1 MFLFDKWSQNN
12 MERKMEQEKNKFKEF
27 LDQHKEIVLP
37 SYMTIEE
44 CFNLVGYDRFNHC
57 TEEEKLYLL
66 DSFKAADMEGYSIY
80 DVSTIISDKFSLLN
94 SKDFEKKYLFDVTK
108 IYLLLNSKE
117 VKRPTILYQE
127 FVKNYRMVYSGSMF
141 QQREATSILL
151 NAIESSGKLLKEMNQ
166 EQKEK
171 FLKLGLTNMSFI
183 RQYFR
188 ERSSF
193 DKQFD
198 EKEAICGFLDPLTI
212 SQIETLSA
220 FSEKK
225 FKDLLNH
232 CTLGS
237 NKHSLLFVFFDK
249 EFLQDEKASI
259 PYERLFSAIEY
270 FPDYF
275 LEILNQKDFGK
286 QISFLNYIK
295 ELDSVKLTVYNQSFS
310 FVPEVYRD
318 CVGESV
324 IENEDFRNLSSEKM
338 KMIFIELCREYFN
351 NNKICYL
358 ECLEFLVPFALE
370 VSPKVLDITKTFLC
384 HETDKEILATK
395 IKAVENVKKDIV
407 VDNPNLDAREYYY
420 ELYIE
425 LLQGSNNLSKK
436 QQLKQLRAR
445 SSYFENHP
453 LEDVFDIDAENFSR
467 FHNLLNSDTGRKHHN
482 QSYRLMEL
490 NEQYKTEVVEAVI
503 QQLENVSSGKRAKQ
517 IIDYI
522 TQDGFIK
529 APYEE
534 QRNQLKNLPGQMVSL
549 EQDGIT
555 VDIYD
560 IGSLGTGK
568 EEVIFTN
575 KDTGTKIKVKCSNP
589 KK

>member
-1 MFLFDKWSQNN
+1 MFDKLKWNI
-12 MERKMEQEKNKFKEF
+12 ERKMEQIEQQMFKEF
-27 LDQHKEIVLP
+27 LEQHPEVVLP
-37 SYMTIEE
+37 NYMTISE
-44 CFNLVGYDRFNHC
+44 CLNLVGRDNFHQY

-66 DSFKAADMEGYSIY
+66 DSFKVTDVEGYSIY
-80 DVSTIISDKFSLLN
+80 DVSTIISDKFSLLD
-94 SKDFEKKYLFDVTK
+94 SKEFEKKYLFDVTK

-117 VKRPTILYQE
+117 VKRPTTIYQE
-127 FVKNYRMVYSGSMF
+127 FVKNYRNVYSDTMF
-141 QQREATSILL
+141 QGRKDTSILL
-151 NAIESSGKLLKEMNQ
+151 NAIESSEKLLKEMNQ

-171 FLKLGLTNMSFI
+171 FLKLGPTNMSFI

-188 ERSSF
+188 ERSSW

-198 EKEAICGFLDPLTI
+198 EKEAICDFLNPLTI
-212 SQIETLSA
+212 SQIETLSN
-220 FSEKK
+220 FPEKK
-225 FKDLLNH
+225 FKDLLDH

-237 NKHSLLFVFFDK
+237 NKHSLLFGFFDN

-259 PYERLFSAIEY
+259 PYDQLFSAIEH

-286 QISFLNYIK
+286 QISFLNHIK
-295 ELDSVKLTVYNQSFS
+295 VVDADKLVAYNHSLHS
-310 FVPEVYRD
+310 VPEEYRD

-338 KMIFIELCREYFN
+338 EMIFMELCREYFD
-351 NNKICYL
+351 NNKIRYL
-358 ECLEFLVPFALE
+358 KCLKFLVPFALE

-384 HETDKEILATK
+384 RETDKEILATK

-407 VDNPNLDAREYYY
+407 VDNSNLDASEYYY
-420 ELYIE
+420 ELYME
-425 LLQGSNNLSKK
+425 LLQGSDNLSKK

-453 LEDVFDIDAENFSR
+453 LEDVFGIDAENFSR

-517 IIDYI
+517 IMDYI
-522 TQDGFIK
+522 TQDVFIK

-555 VDIYD
+555 VDICD
-560 IGSLGTGK
+560 IGSLDTGK

-575 KDTGTKIKVKCSNP
+575 KDTGAKVKVKCSNS